1 MENIP
6 MQLRTIA
13 DRLYGVRLPAYETGA
28 INTLLASASD
38 LNAIAQQMEEKTK
51 AQADAPEK
59 PKA

>member
-28 INTLLASASD
+28 INTLLASAGD
-38 LNAIAQQMEEKTK
+38 LTAIAQKMEEK
-51 AQADAPEK
+51 AQENLREEAK
-59 PKA
+59 K

>member
-6 MQLRTIA
+6 MQLKTIA

-38 LNAIAQQMEEKTK
+38 LNAIAQRLEETAKTHPEKT
-51 AQADAPEK
+51 DE
-59 PKA
+59 